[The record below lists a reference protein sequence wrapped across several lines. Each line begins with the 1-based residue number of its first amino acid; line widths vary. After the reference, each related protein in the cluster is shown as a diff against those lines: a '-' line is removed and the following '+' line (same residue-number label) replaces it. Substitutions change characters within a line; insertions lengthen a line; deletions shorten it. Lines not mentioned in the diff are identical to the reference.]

1 MKERKIPM
9 RKCVGCMTSKEKNE
23 LVRIACYEGT
33 LSVDL
38 TGRAKG
44 RGAYLCKANPD
55 CWEKAYKR
63 KALERSLGMAVSDD
77 AKEKIFAELK
87 EVDRLAKIR
96 EAGHE

>member
-9 RKCVGCMTSKEKNE
+9 RRCIGCMQSREKGC
-23 LVRIACYEGT
+23 LIRIAGYEGQ
-33 LSVDL
+33 LSLDP

-63 KALERSLGMAVSDD
+63 KALERSLGMEITPE
-77 AKEKIFAELK
+77 AKEKIFNQLK
-87 EVDRLAKIR
+87 EHAD
-96 EAGHE
+96 E